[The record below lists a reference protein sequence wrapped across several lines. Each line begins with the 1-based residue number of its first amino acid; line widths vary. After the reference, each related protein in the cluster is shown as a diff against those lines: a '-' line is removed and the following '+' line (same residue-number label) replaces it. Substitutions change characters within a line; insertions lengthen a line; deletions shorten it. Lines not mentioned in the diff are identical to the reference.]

1 MNFLKL
7 TELFLTT
14 QGNVVEKTI
23 YVNPQHI
30 KEFYRVYQENFQMD
44 LTKIYWAMNVFN
56 ATNVKE
62 TPEEIN
68 HQLIAC

>member
-7 TELFLTT
+7 TELRLSID
-14 QGNVVEKTI
+14 GSIVEKII
-23 YVNPQHI
+23 YVNPTQI
-30 KEFYRVYQENFQMD
+30 KEFYEVYQENFQMD
-44 LTKIYWAMNVFN
+44 LTRIYWALGGFN
-56 ATNVKE
+56 ATLVKE

>member
-7 TELFLTT
+7 TELRLSID
-14 QGNVVEKTI
+14 GSIVEKTI
-23 YVNPQHI
+23 YVNPAQI
-30 KEFYRVYQENFQMD
+30 KEFYEVYQENFQMD
-44 LTKIYWAMNVFN
+44 LTRIYWALGGFN
-56 ATNVKE
+56 ATLVKE

>member
-7 TELFLTT
+7 TELNLTI

-23 YVNPQHI
+23 YVNAHHI
-30 KEFYRVYQENFQMD
+30 KKFYEAYQENFKMD
-44 LTKIYWAMNVFN
+44 LTRIHWALGGFN
-56 ATNVKE
+56 ATLVKE

>member
-7 TELFLTT
+7 TELILTT

-30 KEFYRVYQENFQMD
+30 KEFYNVYQANFQMD
-44 LTKIYWAMNVFN
+44 LTRISWALGGFN
-56 ATNVKE
+56 ATCVKE

>member
-7 TELFLTT
+7 TELRLTVD
-14 QGNVVEKTI
+14 GEIKEKTI
-23 YVNPQHI
+23 YVNPNQI
-30 KEFYRVYQENFQMD
+30 KEFGEVYQENYKMN
-44 LTKIYWAMNVFN
+44 LTKIYWALGGFN
-56 ATNVKE
+56 ATLVKE

>member
-14 QGNVVEKTI
+14 KGNVVEKII

-44 LTKIYWAMNVFN
+44 LTRIYWALGGFN
-56 ATNVKE
+56 ATLVKE